1 MGREERKRKI
11 AQERA
16 KTRSAQMIQRLLRLP
31 LLRLPQPRRQLS
43 PLDLTLFANLSRLP
57 CKKSLTGL
65 TNTWLLANTPLIRKR
80 LKVKKEPSRMVLN
93 LPKNGKKLSAPFIT
107 EQSTS
112 PTDPSVKK
120 RATYHS
126 IINHILKIL

>member
-1 MGREERKRKI
+1 MG

-16 KTRSAQMIQRLLRLP
+16 KTRSAQMIQR
-31 LLRLPQPRRQLS
+31 RQLS
-43 PLDLTLFANLSRLP
+43 PLDLTHFANLSRLP

-80 LKVKKEPSRMVLN
+80 LKVKKVPSRMVLN
-93 LPKNGKKLSAPFIT
+93 LPKNGKKLSAPFTT

-112 PTDPSVKK
+112 LTDPSAKK

-126 IINHILKIL
+126 IIN